1 MDVNAMEGVAC
12 RLPLQ
17 TRAARGRGPG
27 VRRPRACQAR
37 QPDAA
42 RLRLEIATV
51 IRKEA
56 ARVQARCDAAEEHG
70 GEEFRLG
77 PSPIVA

>member
-1 MDVNAMEGVAC
+1 MEGVAVAC
-12 RLPLQ
+12 RSPLR
-17 TRAARGRGPG
+17 RARDRGPG
-27 VRRPRACQAR
+27 VRRHRARQAR

-51 IRKEA
+51 IRKAA
-56 ARVQARCDAAEEHG
+56 ARIQARCDAAEELG